1 MPPLPEA
8 VKSNYREMSI
18 LDLLTDETVVKKVL
32 SFIEQQNDENKEDE
46 ASNAAFLAQV
56 SQASNTIAGNE
67 VYTFLGLVLSMKGS
81 KSIHH
86 FPIMVVGIH
95 RMIKKLSKWQQQSK
109 TLFSWEI
116 IKFLMNS

>member
-32 SFIEQQNDENKEDE
+32 SFIEQRNDENKENE

-56 SQASNTIAGNE
+56 SQASNTIAGNQ
-67 VYTFLGLVLSMKGS
+67 VYICLDWS

-86 FPIMVVGIH
+86 FPILLVGVFI
-95 RMIKKLSKWQQQSK
+95 
-109 TLFSWEI
+109 E
-116 IKFLMNS
+116 

>member
-67 VYTFLGLVLSMKGS
+67 VYTFLDLCVIFLGL
-81 KSIHH
+81 
-86 FPIMVVGIH
+86 F
-95 RMIKKLSKWQQQSK
+95 
-109 TLFSWEI
+109 
-116 IKFLMNS
+116 

>member
-67 VYTFLGLVLSMKGS
+67 VYICLGLV
-81 KSIHH
+81 
-86 FPIMVVGIH
+86 
-95 RMIKKLSKWQQQSK
+95 
-109 TLFSWEI
+109 
-116 IKFLMNS
+116 